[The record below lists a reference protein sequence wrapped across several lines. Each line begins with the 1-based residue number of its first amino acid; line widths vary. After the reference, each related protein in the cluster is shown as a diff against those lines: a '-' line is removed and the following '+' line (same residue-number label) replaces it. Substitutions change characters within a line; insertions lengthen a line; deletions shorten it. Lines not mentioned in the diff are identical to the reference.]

1 MVDPAQ
7 APFVAGFLAQLSPEG
22 VLACACGRAHRIGV
36 ADVLVEPGALGR
48 AAELLVR
55 RHGPRPSVWVLSD
68 ENTEAAA
75 ARRWKAAVADAAR
88 RAEMASPGSTGSAA
102 SSTAGSAASLGSA
115 GSPGARLH
123 AAVHSR
129 VLPAEP
135 RPVPSA
141 ELAAEL
147 AAEVRR
153 LAPDL
158 LVAVGGG
165 VMSDLVKHVSLEVGL
180 PSWCIATSPSVDA
193 YSSATASLRMGGFHQ
208 SVPART
214 HEVIVCDLEVLA
226 AAPREL
232 VLAGLG
238 DLLAK
243 FVAHLDWNLSA
254 IVTGEHYCAVI
265 ADLALGSARMAA
277 RAAGQLGSDP
287 IAAVGSLTDAIV
299 MSGFAMQ
306 AIGSSRPAASAEH
319 TIAHLWETAHAA
331 SNPRWDLHGVLVGAA
346 TRLVL
351 AGYRAFY
358 RRLPAIDPDPEERR
372 AALAAEADWRERL
385 EDGMRPFAEKV
396 AREMRLPSG
405 GDRSLEGRLDSLR
418 LQREPIVGLADQ
430 LLAELAAAVDLFD
443 RLGFPFSLD
452 EIGIDGPLRMLPVR
466 NVRLLRARYTTFDLA
481 REIGRADQL
490 ERDVAA
496 SL

>member
-1 MVDPAQ
+1 MVDATQ
-7 APFVAGFLAQLSPEG
+7 APFVAGFLARLSPEG
-22 VLACACGRAHRIGV
+22 VLACSCGRAHRIGV
-36 ADVLVEPGALGR
+36 ADVLVEPGALDR
-48 AAELLVR
+48 AAELLIR
-55 RHGPRPSVWVLSD
+55 RHGANPSVWVLSD

-75 ARRWKAAVADAAR
+75 GHRWKEAVADATR
-88 RAEMASPGSTGSAA
+88 RAEMAGPDAP
-102 SSTAGSAASLGSA
+102 TAGREASLGPA
-115 GSPGARLH
+115 RAPGARLH

-129 VLPAEP
+129 VLPARP

-147 AAEVRR
+147 AAEVKR

-158 LVAVGGG
+158 VVAVGGG
-165 VMSDLVKHVSLEVGL
+165 VMSDLVKRVSLEVGL

-193 YSSATASLRMGGFHQ
+193 YSSATASLRVGGFHQ
-208 SVPART
+208 AIPART
-214 HEVIVCDLEVLA
+214 HDVIVCDLDVLA

-265 ADLALGSARMAA
+265 AELALGSARMAA

-287 IAAVGSLTDAIV
+287 IAAVGSLTDAIL

-331 SNPRWDLHGVLVGAA
+331 SNQRWDLHGVLVGAA

-351 AGYRAFY
+351 AGYQAFY
-358 RRLPAIDPDPEERR
+358 RCLPEFDPDPEERR
-372 AALAAEADWRERL
+372 AALAAEPGWRERL
-385 EDGMRPFAEKV
+385 EDGMQPFAQKI
-396 AREMRLPSG
+396 AGEMRLPSG
-405 GDRSLEGRLDSLR
+405 GDRSLDERLDSLR
-418 LQREPIVGLADQ
+418 RERERIAALAGQ
-430 LLAELAAAVDLFD
+430 LLAELAAAIDLFD
-443 RLGFPFSLD
+443 QLGFPFSLD
-452 EIGIDGPLRMLPVR
+452 AIGIDGPLRMLPVR

-481 REIGRADQL
+481 REIGRVDEL
-490 ERDVAA
+490 EQAVAA